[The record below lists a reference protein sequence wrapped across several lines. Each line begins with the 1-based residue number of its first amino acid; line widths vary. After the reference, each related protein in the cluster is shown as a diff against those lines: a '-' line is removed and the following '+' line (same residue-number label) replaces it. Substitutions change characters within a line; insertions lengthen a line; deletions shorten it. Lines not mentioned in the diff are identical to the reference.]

1 MEQIFFCVH
10 LFSTGQKL
18 VDFFTYIRPKE
29 SRSMSYNSVDL
40 ILACVENF
48 AVIVTL
54 KTFMFTNQVMKLM
67 ITG

>member
-1 MEQIFFCVH
+1 M
-10 LFSTGQKL
+10 
-18 VDFFTYIRPKE
+18 DFFTYIRPKE

-48 AVIVTL
+48 AATVTL